1 MRGQGDMTGRV
12 VLGFSVLC
20 VLCVSAVG
28 LVVFGCKAPPA
39 GRDAANV
46 KATAV
51 ETNVERTVS
60 ETIQHDK
67 NTANLRAENV
77 GLNNNIF
84 SGGAGVI
91 MITQVAM
98 IVGLFGFLTATARR
112 MLAYREGLRVVQG
125 AVKEANAVD
134 VIERVKPRVKAMG
147 RWRKKRFDE
156 VLGEA

>member
-1 MRGQGDMTGRV
+1 MLFGSITGRNRA
-12 VLGFSVLC
+12 LLSFSVLC
-20 VLCVSAVG
+20 VLCVSAV
-28 LVVFGCKAPPA
+28 VSGCKAPPA
-39 GRDAANV
+39 GRDSANL
-46 KATAV
+46 KATGV
-51 ETNVERTVS
+51 ETNVERS
-60 ETIQHDK
+60 ESVAHDK

-112 MLAYREGLRVVQG
+112 MLAYREGLRVIQG

-134 VIERVKPRVKAMG
+134 VIERVKPRVRAMG
-147 RWRKKRFDE
+147 AWRKRRFDE
-156 VLGEA
+156 VLAEV

>member
-1 MRGQGDMTGRV
+1 MI
-12 VLGFSVLC
+12 C
-20 VLCVSAVG
+20 VCAL
-28 LVVFGCKAPPA
+28 LLGCKAPPA

-46 KATAV
+46 KATGV
-51 ETNVERTVS
+51 ETNVERS
-60 ETIQHDK
+60 ETVQHDK

-112 MLAYREGLRVVQG
+112 MLAYREGLRVIQG
-125 AVKEANAVD
+125 AVKEANALD
-134 VIERVKPRVKAMG
+134 VIERVKPRVRAMG
-147 RWRKKRFDE
+147 KWRKKKFDE
-156 VLGEA
+156 VLSEA

>member
-1 MRGQGDMTGRV
+1 MLFGSITGRNRA
-12 VLGFSVLC
+12 LLSFSVLC
-20 VLCVSAVG
+20 VLCVSAVS
-28 LVVFGCKAPPA
+28 LVVPGCKAPPA

-46 KATAV
+46 KATGV
-51 ETNVERTVS
+51 ETNVERS
-60 ETIQHDK
+60 ESVQHDK

>member
-1 MRGQGDMTGRV
+1 MGRKGIV
-12 VLGFSVLC
+12 WRIGIICGLIFVL
-20 VLCVSAVG
+20 
-28 LVVFGCKAPPA
+28 GCKAPPA
-39 GRDAANV
+39 GRDSANV
-46 KATAV
+46 KATGV
-51 ETNVERTVS
+51 ERNVERS
-60 ETIQHDK
+60 ETVAHDK
-67 NTANLRAENV
+67 NTANLQAENV

-112 MLAYREGLRVVQG
+112 MLAYREGLRVIQG

-134 VIERVKPRVKAMG
+134 VIERVKPRVRAMG
-147 RWRKKRFDE
+147 AWRKKRFDE